1 MYSNYKHHV
10 TYVLLGIASSRAIT
24 FISELYE
31 GSISDKK
38 IVKRSGILNKNLWDD
53 NDSVMADRGFTI
65 QNELQL
71 TLENSNTQFLELF
84 DSTNKFFGPFF
95 GTLRTSLDKQNSR
108 YLEISNISVGRT
120 KLLDPW
126 TISSGSLKLSF

>member
-1 MYSNYKHHV
+1 MYPIKE
-10 TYVLLGIASSRAIT
+10 SRLCCLFQKKCTTVCWDCNILRKFLAANFTTNWVFLSKGRCSWIVYQQNSKT
-24 FISELYE
+24 W
-31 GSISDKK
+31 K
-38 IVKRSGILNKNLWDD
+38 IV
-53 NDSVMADRGFTI
+53 
-65 QNELQL
+65 QL